1 MQKIIDICEKAAEK
15 IDDAELKELCLKLR
29 DFYNDEQ
36 SHKSTITFIGLSN
49 LKILVKLLGIEIPK
63 DFSEKVNFQNS
74 CIVLD
79 YNEKPGVE
87 IFSED
92 ILCVYL
98 QNEIL
103 QHYRVIICNDERSK
117 REWLEISCETDIACF
132 FTNAVMA
139 MNLTEKQWLE
149 EYGIFFTPDSL
160 VFIIFNM
167 EILDAD
173 EDFAYVRER
182 VNQPLQSLETSSKVF
197 EVPHEAMDYVKDF
210 LAKNNLDE
218 KRKARAIR
226 NYLYVI
232 KNEAD
237 ELSREFF
244 CEEQAINETI
254 EKLDKYQDF
263 LETSG
268 KFTADNVFYNAMAAI
283 ESEVDDGVRAYG
295 HAMCKNIKQAI
306 EAASATELEFID
318 EKIDTYIH
326 NSWEYYLNE
335 ITKKLD
341 IEREK
346 ITGKIISQMDLDV
359 NEFISDLNET
369 SRNVIYEALTSRKFE
384 IAKNPSKTTFYAPK
398 ASEIMDQVKRETR
411 NMILLSIPI
420 FLFVNPFVAIGNI
433 FASKLIEKVRIDKGI
448 GDSKKQLVAQVEK
461 ICDWVT
467 EEILKGLHSS
477 FDSETEKTKT
487 EIKLAYKVLIDHIVT
502 ELAVTKEK
510 QKNILETKRILD
522 QIVEEVS

>member
-49 LKILVKLLGIEIPK
+49 LKNLVKLLGIEIPN

-79 YNEKPGVE
+79 YNEKLGLE
-87 IFSED
+87 ILRED

-98 QNEIL
+98 PTEIL
-103 QHYRVIICNDERSK
+103 QHYRVMICNGERSK
-117 REWLEISCETDIACF
+117 REWLEVSCETDIACF

-149 EYGIFFTPDSL
+149 EYGTFFAPDSL
-160 VFIIFNM
+160 VLIILNM
-167 EILDAD
+167 ELLDAD
-173 EDFAYVRER
+173 EDFVPVRER
-182 VNQPLQSLETSSKVF
+182 VNKTLQSLKMSSKVF

-210 LAKNNLDE
+210 LARNDLDE

-232 KNEAD
+232 KNEA
-237 ELSREFF
+237 EKLSREFLS
-244 CEEQAINETI
+244 EEQAVNETI
-254 EKLDKYQDF
+254 EKLNKHQDF

-268 KFTADNVFYNAMAAI
+268 KFIADNVFYNAMATL

-295 HAMCKNIKQAI
+295 HAMCGNIERAI
-306 EAASATELEFID
+306 EAASAAELEFID
-318 EKIDTYIH
+318 EKVDTYIH

-346 ITGKIISQMDLDV
+346 ITEKLISQMDFDV
-359 NEFISDLNET
+359 NEFISDLDET
-369 SRNVIYEALTSRKFE
+369 SRKAVYEALTSRKFE
-384 IAKNPSKTTFYAPK
+384 TAKNPSKTTFYAPE
-398 ASEIMDQVKRETR
+398 ASEIMDRVKRETR

-420 FLFVNPFVAIGNI
+420 FLFVNPLVAIGNI
-433 FASKLIEKVRIDKGI
+433 FASKLIEKVRIDKSI
-448 GDSKKQLVAQVEK
+448 EDSKKQLVAQVEK
-461 ICDWVT
+461 ICAWVA
-467 EEILKGLHSS
+467 EEILKELHSN

-522 QIVEEVS
+522 KVVEEVS